1 MSINVSTY
9 DQAATCALE
18 LSRVSTGQVDRLSTQ
33 WRSRP
38 ITKTHLQTR
47 ARSSTGC
54 AHVVP
59 TSASS
64 RLVRLF
70 NKPGRS
76 FSDVGSLSDAI
87 NKVIAQ
93 RFHIKRMSGLYEMDE
108 AYPLTAQ
115 ASRHSQLLS
124 PSAERN
130 RTQLYAVVNPK
141 DYRMST
147 GGGINPN
154 NNNGQ
159 NTPSSTTAVATTLFP
174 RCPSQIQQAPPRVH
188 FRDTKGRPRFRH
200 PSESTSVRAP
210 PPFVRSFSSKAFEI
224 SDGLPPPPSVPR
236 PSSPQH
242 ELAYRH
248 RDTLLDKGIQCE
260 PEAGITQQTKTHS
273 NPLLS
278 ALLAAANATVNC
290 PLGSS
295 ELDPALRRKPQFRAG
310 TLPYWSDSEVN
321 AYDSLDAF
329 NAAPQ
334 NCLGMVGGSKAYPS
348 ASVVAAAATA
358 AAMALAAVQSTSRGP
373 TAKSLEPP
381 MGTPM
386 SRASLH
392 LEDLT
397 SEAAIM
403 RSLTGQFAD
412 TSLYP
417 RFPTSVDQRKSVN
430 FDATS
435 LQKPDIYGNAGPYN
449 FPQIANYVLIVF
461 LQLAIQCI
469 CKQAIR

>member
-1 MSINVSTY
+1 MTKESI
-9 DQAATCALE
+9 D
-18 LSRVSTGQVDRLSTQ
+18 
-33 WRSRP
+33 
-38 ITKTHLQTR
+38 
-47 ARSSTGC
+47 
-54 AHVVP
+54 
-59 TSASS
+59 
-64 RLVRLF
+64 
-70 NKPGRS
+70 
-76 FSDVGSLSDAI
+76 
-87 NKVIAQ
+87 
-93 RFHIKRMSGLYEMDE
+93 SGLSSEQSQTSTSNCPPQQSLLSLRQ
-108 AYPLTAQ
+108 YPLTAQ

-435 LQKPDIYGNAGPYN
+435 LQKPDIYGNAGVDITHFTSQAPPSTSLLDTNNQRVNIGPHYCKFVARMWN
-449 FPQIANYVLIVF
+449 DIIIAYPKSFLICNCSLCA
-461 LQLAIQCI
+461 LQDF
-469 CKQAIR
+469 RDY